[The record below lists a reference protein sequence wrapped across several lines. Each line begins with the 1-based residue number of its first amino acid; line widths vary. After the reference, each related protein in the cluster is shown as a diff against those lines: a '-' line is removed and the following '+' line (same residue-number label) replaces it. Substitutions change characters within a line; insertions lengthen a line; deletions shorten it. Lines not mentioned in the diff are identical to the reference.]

1 MKACGITDVGL
12 QRHENQDT
20 FAVERGAADG
30 QLIAVVC
37 DGMGG
42 ENCGQIASSLA
53 VRAFLDEL
61 HAVLRA
67 DMTTGSCAKRCR
79 SAFPKQTLPSNAT
92 RRSIRSV
99 TAWGRR
105 SSPP

>member
-30 QLIAVVC
+30 QHIALEY
-37 DGMGG
+37 DGMSS
-42 ENCGQIASSLA
+42 EPSEHLARSLA
-53 VRAFLDEL
+53 V
-61 HAVLRA
+61 HAIHTR
-67 DMTTGSCAKRCR
+67 
-79 SAFPKQTLPSNAT
+79 PSNAT

>member
-67 DMTTGSCAKRCR
+67 DMTTEQLREAVSFCV
-79 SAFPKQTLPSNAT
+79 SKQTLPSTAT

-105 SSPP
+105 LSPP